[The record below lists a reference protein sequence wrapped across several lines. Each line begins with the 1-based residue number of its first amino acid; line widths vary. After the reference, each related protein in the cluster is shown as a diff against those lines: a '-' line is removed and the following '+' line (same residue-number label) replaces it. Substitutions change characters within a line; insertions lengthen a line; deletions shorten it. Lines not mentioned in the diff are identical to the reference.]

1 MDFSLYYPL
10 CYNVVI
16 NTHNWQSMLEG
27 ALSLSTSPI
36 KVIIE
41 RINELSRKQRTIGLE
56 EWELAEQEAMRQEY
70 LSFIRGQVKE
80 TLNKVQFTEDPLVQ

>member
-1 MDFSLYYPL
+1 M
-10 CYNVVI
+10 
-16 NTHNWQSMLEG
+16 
-27 ALSLSTSPI
+27 STSPI

-56 EWELAEQEAMRQEY
+56 EWERAEQEALRQEY

-80 TLNKVQFTEDPLVQ
+80 TLSKVQIAEDPLLQ

>member
-1 MDFSLYYPL
+1 M
-10 CYNVVI
+10 
-16 NTHNWQSMLEG
+16 
-27 ALSLSTSPI
+27 STTPI

-56 EWELAEQEAMRQEY
+56 EWERGEQEALRQEY

-80 TLNKVQFTEDPLVQ
+80 TLSKVQIAEDPLIQ